1 MAGAADARRLGATVP
16 RSAVMPATARHRP
29 SNPESIAPVLEDIAF
44 IGILVSAIAL
54 AIAIVVLLAA
64 V

>member
-1 MAGAADARRLGATVP
+1 
-16 RSAVMPATARHRP
+16 MPATAHHRP
-29 SNPESIAPVLEDIAF
+29 SDPDTIAPVLEDIAF